1 MLLVEGILDPA
12 ADHFICLKTAGMG
25 LRNVTSSDLREQL
38 ENAAIRLLIIV
49 L

>member
-12 ADHFICLKTAGMG
+12 ADHFISLKTPGMW
-25 LRNVTSSDLREQL
+25 LRTVTSSDLREQL
-38 ENAAIRLLIIV
+38 ENAAILLLIIF

>member
-12 ADHFICLKTAGMG
+12 ADRFISLKTSGMW
-25 LRNVTSSDLREQL
+25 LRTFTSSDLREQL
-38 ENAAIRLLIIV
+38 ENAAIRLLFIV

>member
-1 MLLVEGILDPA
+1 MLLVEDILDAA
-12 ADHFICLKTAGMG
+12 ADHFISLKTSGMW
-25 LRNVTSSDLREQL
+25 LRTVTSSDLREQL